1 MPRIKKPRVFPCQW
15 TKADKD
21 KLRVNA
27 FRNTGLQETFFGAI
41 SGLCSPRG
49 NIRIQEHVRRRIAA
63 VFFCFYDGRK
73 DTFIGIS
80 ADGQTHYSGFPPYR
94 TPEKWGIVTSMRE
107 EVPHV
112 RKGGRA

>member
-63 VFFCFYDGRK
+63 VFFAFTMDGR
-73 DTFIGIS
+73 
-80 ADGQTHYSGFPPYR
+80 THLSGFRPTDRHIIPAFR
-94 TPEKWGIVTSMRE
+94 RIERQKN
-107 EVPHV
+107 
-112 RKGGRA
+112 GGLLQA